1 MLEEKLKSARKES
14 TSNTY
19 KMVVIGAAF
28 LFLVSAVLIV
38 ATLWPQA
45 PEDASQSVAAEV
57 TSPATGGVAPSGVE
71 NTPSASGQ
79 NTAAD
84 NEADREAFKTALAR
98 FNDEIEPAMEQSG
111 LARWDPAGYEAVSK
125 GKKQALD
132 RFGRGEYK
140 PALTQL
146 AAASKQAETLMAAQK
161 DAFVSAFQQ
170 AFDAYREDAYEKAAL
185 MIGKALQIYPHSPEA
200 SALAQK
206 IETLPE
212 ILDLINQAEI
222 ARIENKLEKE
232 AALLQ
237 AVLELDP
244 DRHEQSNRLEDVV
257 KILRDQRFAAHIS
270 NGLAAVERRDARTAR
285 DRLAQ
290 AAQLKPDSPEINLL
304 GAKITALEK
313 QLRLEAALAN
323 YESSSGKDDWQSA
336 YDALAAVK
344 SENPNNKDVL
354 EGLQLAGKINDSS
367 RALEQLITQE
377 ERLSSAKV
385 RDQAEKALFDASI
398 VAPFSPRLRDMAI
411 LLEDLV
417 GKYQREIPVLVTSD
431 NLTDIIVVGVGKVGK
446 TTSREI
452 NLKPGSYVFEGRRQ
466 GFKSK
471 RVELKI
477 PAAASDSA
485 ITVICDEPI

>member
-28 LFLVSAVLIV
+28 LCLVSAVLIA
-38 ATLWPQA
+38 ATLWPQS
-45 PEDASQSVAAEV
+45 PEETGQTAVEDVTPPAAE
-57 TSPATGGVAPSGVE
+57 TGRASEVE
-71 NTPSASGQ
+71 IAPSASGEEA
-79 NTAAD
+79 AAD
-84 NEADREAFKTALAR
+84 NEAAREAFKAELAR
-98 FNDEIEPAMEQSG
+98 FNDEIEPAMERAG
-111 LARWDPAGYEAVSK
+111 LARWDPAGHETVAA
-125 GKKQALD
+125 GKKQALE

-140 PALTQL
+140 PALNQL
-146 AAASKQAETLMAAQK
+146 AAASKQAETLLAAQK
-161 DAFVSAFQQ
+161 DAFDSAFQQ
-170 AFDAYREDAYEKAAL
+170 AFDAYREDAYERAAL
-185 MIGKALQIYPHSPEA
+185 MIGKALQIYPDSSEA
-200 SALAQK
+200 SALAQM
-206 IETLPE
+206 IETLPQV
-212 ILDLINQAEI
+212 LDLIKQADV

-232 AALLQ
+232 AGLLQ
-237 AVLELDP
+237 QILQLDP
-244 DRHEQSNRLEDVV
+244 DRHEQANRLEDVV

-270 NGLAAVERRDARTAR
+270 DGLAAVERRDARSAR

-313 QLRLEAALAN
+313 QLRLEAALAA
-323 YESSSGKDDWQSA
+323 YAKSSGQDDWRSA

-354 EGLQLAGKINDSS
+354 EGLQLAGKINDSG

-377 ERLSSAKV
+377 DRLSSAKV
-385 RDQAEKALFDASI
+385 RTQAEKALFDASI

-417 GKYQREIPVLVTSD
+417 GKYQADIPVTVTSD
-431 NLTDIIVVGVGKVGK
+431 NQTDIIVVGVGKVGK
-446 TTSREI
+446 TASREI
-452 NLKPGSYVFEGRRQ
+452 KLKPGSYVFEGRRQ

-477 PAAASDSA
+477 PATASNSA